1 MNCLR
6 NKSEFAK
13 ILNEAT
19 IVTDDRSDNV
29 DSLQE
34 LKLNHKNTRYKVEAS
49 KDKIK
54 RFIESVAAV
63 ENKIKDIDHQI
74 EDTKNKF
81 NYLRSK

>member
-54 RFIESVAAV
+54 RFI
-63 ENKIKDIDHQI
+63 
-74 EDTKNKF
+74 
-81 NYLRSK
+81 